1 MSKVRSLSAAL
12 VVALLSVP
20 LAVMVLGALHA
31 PGQPAPVGLELL
43 QVEPTL
49 AAFER
54 AFELIPLGRQ
64 LLNSLTVVAIA
75 VPLSV
80 VCASLAGFAMT
91 RLGRRWHAMA
101 IGFTLVTLTIPVSA
115 LWVPRFA
122 LFRELGVLDSYVPLI
137 APALVGT
144 SPLLILLAYWSARG
158 LPRDLI
164 DAARLAGLGPFKVW
178 WQIVVP
184 MTKRTL
190 LAIAALSF
198 VAHWGNLIEPLLYL
212 YDEAKATLP
221 LGLSSLRQLGPTDAS
236 VLLAAAVVATVPPA
250 LAFALAQRAV
260 LDNTRRAGWVRR

>member
-1 MSKVRSLSAAL
+1 
-12 VVALLSVP
+12 
-20 LAVMVLGALHA
+20 
-31 PGQPAPVGLELL
+31 
-43 QVEPTL
+43 
-49 AAFER
+49 
-54 AFELIPLGRQ
+54 
-64 LLNSLTVVAIA
+64 
-75 VPLSV
+75 
-80 VCASLAGFAMT
+80 MT
-91 RLGRRWHAMA
+91 RMGRRWHGIA
-101 IGFTLVTLTIPVSA
+101 IGFTLVTLTIPAAA

-122 LFRELGVLDSYVPLI
+122 IFRELGVLDTYVPLI
-137 APALVGT
+137 APALIGT
-144 SPLLILLAYWSARG
+144 SPLLVLLAYWSARG

-164 DAARLAGLGPFKVW
+164 DAARLAGLGPIKVW

-184 MTKRTL
+184 LTKRTL

-250 LAFALAQRAV
+250 FAFALAQRAV

>member
-1 MSKVRSLSAAL
+1 MPKARPLAAAL
-12 VVALLSVP
+12 VVALLTVP
-20 LAVMVLGALHA
+20 LGVMLLGALHA
-31 PGQPAPVGLELL
+31 PGRPAPIGLELI
-43 QVEPTL
+43 QVQPTL

-54 AFELIPLGRQ
+54 AFELVPLGRQ
-64 LLNSLTVVAIA
+64 LVNSLTVVAIA

-80 VCASLAGFAMT
+80 ICASLGGFAMT
-91 RLGRRWHAMA
+91 RLSRRGHAIA
-101 IGFTLVTLTIPVSA
+101 VGFTLITLTIPASA

-122 LFRELGVLDSYVPLI
+122 IFRELGVLDTYVPLI

-144 SPLLILLAYWSARG
+144 SPLLVLLAYWSARG

-164 DAARLAGLGPFKVW
+164 DAARLAGLGPLKVW
-178 WQIVVP
+178 WEIVVP
-184 MTKRTL
+184 LTKRTL

-221 LGLSSLRQLGPTDAS
+221 LGLSSLRQLGPTDAP
-236 VLLAAAVVATVPPA
+236 VLLAGALVATVPPA

-260 LDNTRRAGWVRR
+260 LDNAREAGWVRR